1 LLPDARV
8 VDIDTLPGYLLF
20 MSVFIAYGRL
30 STGSS
35 FWIGL
40 CLDGSFL
47 VIDWIGLD
55 FDEEHDDIF
64 QLLSPTVS
72 SVFVPT
78 AVTMQEACRVEAFL
92 CGETRVLLSVAQLN
106 SGVITVSLVRGNRG
120 S

>member
-30 STGSS
+30 STRSS

-47 VIDWIGLD
+47 EIDWTGLD

-72 SVFVPT
+72 IVFVPT

-92 CGETRVLLSVAQLN
+92 CGET
-106 SGVITVSLVRGNRG
+106 G
-120 S
+120 SFCQWRS

>member
-1 LLPDARV
+1 MGGLAQGV
-8 VDIDTLPGYLLF
+8 LF
-20 MSVFIAYGRL
+20 
-30 STGSS
+30 GSGCV
-35 FWIGL
+35 WMGV
-40 CLDGSFL
+40 FL

-92 CGETRVLLSVAQLN
+92 CGET
-106 SGVITVSLVRGNRG
+106 G
-120 S
+120 SFCQWRS